1 LEIYSSVNIPD
12 LEVIETDESNVN
24 GSGFSEDEFHSPN
37 HKIFASRL
45 RMTEKKLQR
54 Q

>member
-1 LEIYSSVNIPD
+1 VNISK
-12 LEVIETDESNVN
+12 LKVIETDETHVIVGGLWEVN
-24 GSGFSEDEFHSPN
+24 SFRQITEN
-37 HKIFASRL
+37 FASRL